1 MNDKLKA
8 MYKSGGLL
16 KALLKDPAQRKMAE
30 GMLKNMAMGGKM
42 DYGMGGTMKYRA
54 GGKAMYQNG
63 GGPTG
68 KKDGEYTKYT
78 TDVVP
83 SRANFEEAIRQEF
96 ALGQGTMPKTAE
108 ELIALGAME
117 AGDLARVRSRAEQ
130 IASDDFNSRMRGAQG
145 KSRSHSR
152 DIAAGMAPQEKEAYM
167 KKLYDRPDTAE
178 ARLRDEYG
186 DRIIEQAYVTTDDPQ
201 GRYLQSEVDSF
212 NEVQR
217 IKKEREDAILREMG
231 LL

>member
-1 MNDKLKA
+1 
-8 MYKSGGLL
+8 
-16 KALLKDPAQRKMAE
+16 
-30 GMLKNMAMGGKM
+30 
-42 DYGMGGTMKYRA
+42 
-54 GGKAMYQNG
+54 
-63 GGPTG
+63 
-68 KKDGEYTKYT
+68 
-78 TDVVP
+78 
-83 SRANFEEAIRQEF
+83 
-96 ALGQGTMPKTAE
+96 MPKTAE

-117 AGDLARVRSRAEQ
+117 AGDLARVRSKAEQ
-130 IASDDFNSRMRGAQG
+130 IASDDFNSRMQGAQG